1 MCLLDRYSSL
11 CSFTKACLAFVV
23 CNILFQ
29 LSINAQAPS
38 PQKTDDRKEIE
49 IINSNTMSYT
59 NTSTGE
65 VRFLNGDVKIRHE
78 KTYMEC
84 DSAVIFMNTRIVH
97 AFGHVYI
104 NNNDSL
110 DIYCD
115 MAKYTGTDKL
125 VGLYSHVIMLN
136 GKLRLE
142 SPEVFYDI
150 NTSIGNYYKG
160 GTVINEATKIVSK
173 KGTYYSRSSDVY
185 FQNQVL
191 VTDPKFKMTTD
202 TLQYNTN
209 DDLATF
215 YSKTT
220 IVGDNS
226 TIYCYS
232 GHYDT
237 KKQLAD
243 FGFNTIIDNKTQQ
256 LYTDSLFYDR
266 NNGVAKTYKQ
276 FLFKDLE
283 NKVNMQGTKAVYRE
297 ENKYLFAWQRP
308 LLINFDEKDSLFMK
322 ADTIISFAQ
331 DSSDKR
337 FFYGYRHVKMYK
349 KDLQAKCD
357 SIYYS
362 YVDSSFK
369 MFYQPVLWSE
379 DMQITGDTIIL
390 LTKDNKADELRV
402 HGNGFISMLSSRSYF
417 DQLKGNRITGY
428 LKNNAIETM
437 NIDGNAESIYFIKD
451 DGTNN
456 LIGSNKASSTKMK
469 LFFLEK
475 KIEKV
480 KFMGKPEA
488 TFTPMKQ
495 LTDELKTLKGFSWQ
509 DAIRP
514 KSKEDL

>member
-1 MCLLDRYSSL
+1 MLSSNKAIVGLLVIVNLSTTSL
-11 CSFTKACLAFVV
+11 FS
-23 CNILFQ
+23 
-29 LSINAQAPS
+29 
-38 PQKTDDRKEIE
+38 QKTSFPNTADGRKEVE
-49 IINSNTMSYT
+49 IINSNSMSYM
-59 NTSTGE
+59 NTSIGE
-65 VRFLNGDVKIRHE
+65 VRFLSGEVKIKHE

-84 DSAVIFMNTRIVH
+84 DSAIIYMNTKTVH

-125 VGLYSHVIMLN
+125 VSLFYHVVMLN

-142 SPEVFYDI
+142 SPEVFYDL
-150 NTSIGNYYKG
+150 NTSIGNYYKTG
-160 GTVINEATKIVSK
+160 IVINETTKITSK
-173 KGTYYSRSSDVY
+173 KGIYYSHSADVY
-185 FQNQVL
+185 FRDEVV

-209 DDLATF
+209 RDLATF
-215 YSKTT
+215 YSRTT

-243 FGFNTIIDNKTQQ
+243 FGTNTLIDTKTQQ
-256 LYTDSLFYDR
+256 LFTDSLYYDR
-266 NNGVAKTYKQ
+266 NNGIAKTYK
-276 FLFKDLE
+276 FFVFKDLE
-283 NKVNMQGTKAVYRE
+283 NKVNMTGTKAVYRE

-308 LLINFDEKDSLFMK
+308 LLVNFEEKDSIYIK
-322 ADTIISFAQ
+322 ADTIVSFAQ

-337 FFYGYRHVKMYK
+337 FFYGYRNVKMFR

-362 YVDSSFK
+362 YIDSSFK

-379 DMQITGDTIIL
+379 NMQITGDTIFL

-402 HGNGFISMLSSRSYF
+402 NGNGFITMQSTKSYF
-417 DQLKGNRITGY
+417 DQLKGNHIIGY
-428 LKNNAIETM
+428 LKNNSIETM
-437 NIDGNAESIYFIKD
+437 NIEGNAESIYFVKD
-451 DGTNN
+451 DTNN
-456 LIGSNKASSTKMK
+456 SLTGSNKSSCTRMK
-469 LFFLEK
+469 LFFLDK
-475 KIEKV
+475 KVEKV
-480 KFMGKPEA
+480 KFMGKPDA
-488 TFTPMKQ
+488 TFTPINK
-495 LTDELKTLKGFSWQ
+495 LTAELKTLKGYSWQ
-509 DAIRP
+509 DDIRP